1 MFVLCLCQRLC
12 LKVVLVVADS
22 TLPPKVLVVVQEDPI
37 ISFGSDSFQCI
48 CALDIWQ
55 YARKHIPLWAN
66 IRYIVYDEV
75 RNFSISHVEATK
87 GWQCHGGRKAESSRE
102 LLCWHHCWK
111 SSGKQQILAK
121 IIIII
126 MRSLFIIIFL
136 CVLFVSLFSLF
147 SSFSSSSF
155 CLLRSCC
162 SLLFFCYFVILLLLL
177 LLLLL
182 LPILLYVFIIVF
194 MFNVLLRCFLLLA

>member
-1 MFVLCLCQRLC
+1 M
-12 LKVVLVVADS
+12 LVVAHS

-126 MRSLFIIIFL
+126 IMRSLFIIIFL
-136 CVLFVSLFSLF
+136 CVLFVSLFF
-147 SSFSSSSF
+147 FF
-155 CLLRSCC
+155 FFF
-162 SLLFFCYFVILLLLL
+162 LLFVAFMLFFAIFCYVVIILLLLL
-177 LLLLL
+177 LLLL
-182 LPILLYVFIIVF
+182 PTLLYVFIIFF
-194 MFNVLLRCFLLLA
+194 MFNVLLRCLLLLA

>member
-1 MFVLCLCQRLC
+1 M
-12 LKVVLVVADS
+12 LVVAHS
-22 TLPPKVLVVVQEDPI
+22 TLPPKVLVVVQADPI

-126 MRSLFIIIFL
+126 IIMRSLFIIY
-136 CVLFVSLFSLF
+136 SYASFSSPY

-162 SLLFFCYFVILLLLL
+162 SLLFFVMLLLL
-177 LLLLL
+177 
-182 LPILLYVFIIVF
+182 FF
-194 MFNVLLRCFLLLA
+194 SFFFFCFLFFFMSLLFSLCSMFFLGVFFF

>member
-1 MFVLCLCQRLC
+1 M
-12 LKVVLVVADS
+12 LVVAHS

-126 MRSLFIIIFL
+126 IMRSLFIIIFL

-147 SSFSSSSF
+147 FF
-155 CLLRSCC
+155 FFFF
-162 SLLFFCYFVILLLLL
+162 LLFVAFMLFFAIFCYVVIIILLLLL

-182 LPILLYVFIIVF
+182 LPILLYVFIIFF
-194 MFNVLLRCFLLLA
+194 MFNVLLRCLLLLA

>member
-126 MRSLFIIIFL
+126 IMRSLFIIIFL

-147 SSFSSSSF
+147 FFFFFFFLLFVAFMLFFAIFLLFCYSSSPSSSSASYSSL
-155 CLLRSCC
+155 CLYYCLHVQC
-162 SLLFFCYFVILLLLL
+162 SS
-177 LLLLL
+177 
-182 LPILLYVFIIVF
+182 
-194 MFNVLLRCFLLLA
+194 

>member
-1 MFVLCLCQRLC
+1 M
-12 LKVVLVVADS
+12 LVVAHS

-37 ISFGSDSFQCI
+37 ISLGSDSFQCI

-126 MRSLFIIIFL
+126 IIMRSLFIIIFL

-147 SSFSSSSF
+147 FF
-155 CLLRSCC
+155 FFFF
-162 SLLFFCYFVILLLLL
+162 LLFVAFMLFFAIFCYVVIIILL

-182 LPILLYVFIIVF
+182 LPILLYVFIIFF
-194 MFNVLLRCFLLLA
+194 MFNVLLRCLLLLA

>member
-1 MFVLCLCQRLC
+1 M
-12 LKVVLVVADS
+12 LVVAHS

-136 CVLFVSLFSLF
+136 CVLFVSLFF
-147 SSFSSSSF
+147 FF
-155 CLLRSCC
+155 FFF
-162 SLLFFCYFVILLLLL
+162 LLFVAFMLFFAIFCYVVIIILL

-182 LPILLYVFIIVF
+182 LPILLYVFIIFF
-194 MFNVLLRCFLLLA
+194 MFNVLLRCLLLLA